1 MPLVTRWTGRET
13 KALREALR
21 MTTAELGDK
30 LGVSDRIVARWE
42 AQSARRP
49 ASGPS
54 TRPRSTR
61 CWPCRTETCTAGS
74 PDS

>member
-21 MTTAELGDK
+21 MTTADLGHK

-42 AQSARRP
+42 AQAVEASIRP
-49 ASGPS
+49 VNQAALDTLWLS
-54 TRPRSTR
+54 RIA
-61 CWPCRTETCTAGS
+61 TCMEGS
-74 PDS
+74 PDF